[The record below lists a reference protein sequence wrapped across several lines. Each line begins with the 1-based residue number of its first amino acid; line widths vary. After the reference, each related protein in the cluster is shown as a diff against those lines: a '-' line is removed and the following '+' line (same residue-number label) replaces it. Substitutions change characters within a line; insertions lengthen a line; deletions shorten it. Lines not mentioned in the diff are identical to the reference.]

1 MTLIDWVLLAGL
13 VLGIVIWGFVVWQEM
28 RNESRQW

>member
-13 VLGIVIWGFVVWQEM
+13 VLGIAIWAFVVWHEM
-28 RNESRQW
+28 RSEFRPW